1 MGEAYLAYQSASL
14 HLGGASVIAAEVY
27 YIQLEANMSERTIT
41 IIGRE
46 DTEDRALLGTVRD
59 WMYAQEK
66 VSIRKLKSA
75 LSGFTSNMGEI
86 LDGLPDEV
94 AGYKLE
100 SIDVSL
106 EISAKGNVSLMAI
119 GGEAGGT
126 GGLILHLKKKPSME
140 K

>member
-1 MGEAYLAYQSASL
+1 
-14 HLGGASVIAAEVY
+14 
-27 YIQLEANMSERTIT
+27 MSERTIT